1 MPSNYGAG
9 EVLEIKPV
17 NPKGINR
24 EYSSDAE
31 AEAPIL
37 WPPDAKNQLIGKD
50 PDVGKDWG
58 QEENGATEDKMSGGH
73 HQLNGH
79 EFEQTTGD
87 GERRK
92 LGMLQF
98 MGSQRVRYN
107 LGIEQ
112 QQFAVHWV
120 PIRP

>member
-1 MPSNYGAG
+1 
-9 EVLEIKPV
+9 
-17 NPKGINR
+17 
-24 EYSSDAE
+24 
-31 AEAPIL
+31 
-37 WPPDAKNQLIGKD
+37 
-50 PDVGKDWG
+50 
-58 QEENGATEDKMSGGH
+58 MSGGH

-112 QQFAVHWV
+112 QHGVFLQHMGSNSLTKDQTLASALEAQCPNHWTARKV
-120 PIRP
+120 PPYF